1 MFLDI
6 SEISAFSVSGNQE
19 RIQSFVNLKLIL
31 HLKIKLKIKPQEQL
45 LKKNNFSYNRERIR
59 ISENVDDG

>member
-19 RIQSFVNLKLIL
+19 RNQSFVNLKLIL

-45 LKKNNFSYNRERIR
+45 LKKITSATIER
-59 ISENVDDG
+59 G